1 MGFKMKGS
9 PAKLGTIHGTS
20 GHASALKMRSDKI
33 KAAKKAGKKAKTLDD
48 YIKEGFTPKDAL
60 QMMKDG
66 ATTGRT
72 PDKAKKSTVAVDG
85 QLNDAQKEY
94 ETDKKLLAKKKSPAK
109 QVTDPKKKK
118 TEKTYPKGYTEKD
131 IKFLKEQNEDVV
143 RYEDLYAKGQ
153 AIWKK
158 QGKPIP
164 KKKSPMK
171 SHKKGHKDQQGP
183 IPEKNP
189 KLRKS
194 EMEGT
199 WVYPGKGT
207 KSKFVTSERMND
219 LEERSSF
226 IDEDVHSS
234 GKKKTKQQKKD
245 QAFLKREA
253 DIIRDRTRNQKK
265 YKGPFKSKSPAKYD
279 AKVSKKPEGTL
290 GRIAKTFQNAPKQFS
305 KRATEAA
312 RYGKNVG
319 RDGSG
324 AAISGPGVDAVQK
337 GGEILGKDKAK
348 KGVKKVA
355 RKIIK
360 KPGKV
365 LKTIGKALK
374 VGSRILGPASL
385 GVMAYDAYKSGQK
398 HSGGKVNPNQKQVIK
413 EGKKKSGG
421 SIMAQGKK
429 KAGSIYKK

>member
-1 MGFKMKGS
+1 MKGS

-20 GHASALKMRSDKI
+20 GHASALKMRSDKV

-143 RYEDLYAKGQ
+143 RYEDLDAKGR

-245 QAFLKREA
+245 QAFLKRES

-279 AKVSKKPEGTL
+279 TSVSDSVNRGIDRSVKDVKVVKEKTHTDVKDSKGNVILKNLPRNKKIEE
-290 GRIAKTFQNAPKQFS
+290 ANKKQ
-305 KRATEAA
+305 KK
-312 RYGKNVG
+312 YVW
-319 RDGSG
+319 
-324 AAISGPGVDAVQK
+324 
-337 GGEILGKDKAK
+337 KDETKEN
-348 KGVKKVA
+348 
-355 RKIIK
+355 IK
-360 KPGKV
+360 K
-365 LKTIGKALK
+365 LKANSHPFITTISNIVDTVK
-374 VGSRILGPASL
+374 
-385 GVMAYDAYKSGQK
+385 
-398 HSGGKVNPNQKQVIK
+398 N
-413 EGKKKSGG
+413 KKKN
-421 SIMAQGKK
+421 KK
-429 KAGSIYKK
+429 KA